1 MSKLKKTPSSVVAGV
16 LSLLLSTV
24 LVSACSQSSSESDVM
39 DFSGSQL
46 YGTGMSDGSLT
57 LTFDDGP
64 GPRTVEL
71 SKYLKSEGIRAT
83 FFIQGSAA
91 AAYPDALKQLH
102 KDGHILANHTY
113 THPRMTATSDPVA
126 EVVRTD
132 RLIKD
137 YIKDDV
143 FLFRAPY
150 GDWNQKVSTILNSAG
165 LTRYVGSIFWDIGG
179 VRVEQTDGKLS
190 RAADWACWAYGDS
203 VEKCADGYMNET
215 RDMGRG
221 IVLFHDVHSKT
232 IDMVKNMVPRLKNEG
247 FQFVGLDTVPSV
259 VKALRQRSD
268 SSQTQDLYCP
278 NGFQPT
284 PVGSAGGL
292 LCLSEK
298 EASGPFTV
306 AMQES
311 CREKGGG
318 QSCSNAV
325 WSRGFATWVHGG
337 GRCPVGATLDSE
349 LGVCVEGDEAFGPFS
364 QEMVKRCRVAVSN
377 PSSKVCESNRWSRRF
392 VAGISR

>member
-150 GDWNQKVSTILNSAG
+150 GDWNKKVSTILNSAG

-311 CREKGGG
+311 CSEKGGG
-318 QSCSNAV
+318 
-325 WSRGFATWVHGG
+325 
-337 GRCPVGATLDSE
+337 PIL
-349 LGVCVEGDEAFGPFS
+349 
-364 QEMVKRCRVAVSN
+364 
-377 PSSKVCESNRWSRRF
+377 
-392 VAGISR
+392 